1 MIDDVLEVKQELEK
15 YLLLITPKHIK
26 LYKPKMIG
34 LIRVSEDVKVNGN
47 YIIQLL
53 SEGNSYFILEINLC
67 YIVDSYTV
75 KHINDDFSDLLQL
88 NKVINNV
95 LKVDGFT
102 VTKGKNIMYNS
113 MIFETVTLACYISKV
128 IM

>member
-1 MIDDVLEVKQELEK
+1 MVDDTAKQELEK
-15 YLLLITPKHIK
+15 YLLSITPKHIK
-26 LYKPKMIG
+26 LYKPKIIG

-47 YIIQLL
+47 YTIQLL
-53 SEGNSYFILEINLC
+53 SEGSSYFILEINLC
-67 YIVDSYTV
+67 YIVGSYTI

-95 LKVDGFT
+95 LKVDSFT